1 MPRQNKCGCECV
13 PEASFNRLEQR
24 NIQFYE
30 KFDQHLKKTREEFAA
45 TLDAGTKR
53 EENFVKKLVSIGKD
67 VESLRQKLQVSEQKV
82 TALEKRV
89 EELELN
95 LHPRTDSLPG
105 TRALCKRSSHTNV
118 QPPDD
123 TCELLVTG
131 LPSSMKESPAIII
144 KRLLLFLSLSN
155 ALSHVLTTREW
166 RPKSYKGTARAF
178 AVKFSSPLVRNEV
191 LKAVYAI
198 KHLNSKDIFATD
210 NCLKLRVSELLPKST
225 HLLLMQACQIS
236 KASDFSPPIVRNG
249 TVYIRKSKCST
260 PIPILTENDLSYL
273 NCNSQATALK

>member
-1 MPRQNKCGCECV
+1 MMPRQTKCGCECV
-13 PEASFNRLEQR
+13 SEASFNRFSENHTEYFKKIR
-24 NIQFYE
+24 DH
-30 KFDQHLKKTREEFAA
+30 FDA
-45 TLDAGTKR
+45 TLNAGTKR

-67 VESLRQKLQVSEQKV
+67 VESLRQKLQVSERKV

-95 LHPRTDSLPG
+95 FPARTDSLPG
-105 TRALCKRSSHTNV
+105 TRVPYKRSSHTSV
-118 QPPDD
+118 QPPED

-131 LPSSMKESPAIII
+131 LPSSMKESPAFII

-166 RPKSYKGTARAF
+166 RPKFYKGTARAF

-225 HLLLMQACQIS
+225 HLLLMQACKIS
-236 KASDFSPPIVRNG
+236 KASDFSPPFVRNG